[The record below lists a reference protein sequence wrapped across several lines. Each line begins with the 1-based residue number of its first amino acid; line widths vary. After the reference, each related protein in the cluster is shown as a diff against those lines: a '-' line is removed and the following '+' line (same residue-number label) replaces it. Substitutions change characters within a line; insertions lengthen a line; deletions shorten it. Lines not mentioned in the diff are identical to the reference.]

1 MRNVTN
7 VVLEQVIAHTLNRK
21 EDGGLVLS
29 QRTDPLNEDKLIKYF
44 IDHIQKSL
52 KDSATKV
59 ANFEAINPE
68 LTSGTCRAMLQEQYL
83 FNWDEIPGNDTGKF
97 IDFLKQN
104 YSVDW
109 IKPNEIRKVNSD
121 ERIEAIEATSPN
133 NSLSLILNSERT
145 QVGLSIDNISKADKF
160 IIKSENGAL
169 NVYRDRLDFVEGSR
183 KLAEKLH
190 YIIENDRRINPCDL
204 IVCLYRDEAKNDNS
218 RYLAL
223 LNIEAS
229 KVFTRKIKKD
239 SQGFQYITYDTDIEA
254 MPTTREKLQKCAF
267 IQQLEPRLD
276 YDMLVLDRQVSGE
289 EVANFF
295 FRTFL
300 GAEPAFD
307 SINLTKSLIKGLY
320 IACNEVRPK
329 LDPDKVEYLEQA
341 IQVAI
346 KNERFNIDTFVSSL
360 SIPKEYKQ
368 KVEQEL
374 FKNLPDCEIEIDKKA
389 AEKFT
394 NKAIFSG
401 DGGLKITIERDKKD
415 KVIKSVTPFPNKE
428 NPDYYCVVIHTKE
441 WKEVLK

>member
-1 MRNVTN
+1 MRNVTS

-59 ANFEAINPE
+59 AKFEAISSE
-68 LTSGTCRAMLQEQYL
+68 LTSGICRAMLQEQYL

-97 IDFLKQN
+97 IDFMKQN
-104 YSVDW
+104 YNIDW
-109 IKPNEIRKVNSD
+109 IKPNEICKVNGG
-121 ERIEAIEATSPN
+121 EKLEATSSN
-133 NSLSLILNSERT
+133 NSLSLILNSDKT
-145 QVGLSIDNISKADKF
+145 QAGLIIDNVSKDNKF
-160 IIKSENGAL
+160 ILNHENGEL
-169 NVYRDRLDFVEGSR
+169 NVYRDRLNFVEGSR

-190 YIIENDRRINPCDL
+190 SIIENDRRINPCDL

-218 RYLAL
+218 HYLAL

-239 SQGFQYITYDTDIEA
+239 SQGFQYITYDTDTEA

-276 YDMLVLDRQVSGE
+276 YDLLVLDRQVSGD

-295 FRTFL
+295 FRIFL

-341 IQVAI
+341 VQVAL

-374 FKNLPDCEIEIDKKA
+374 FRNLPDCEIEIDKKV